1 MKKIMMTLAA
11 VLCCAMTVSAQDA
24 QEGRNRTHRIT
35 LEGDD
40 ISLCKV
46 QSGGKD
52 IKTAIDNGEQLMVIS
67 ID

>member
-35 LEGDD
+35 LGEVHYSHHNEEMSADEA
-40 ISLCKV
+40 V
-46 QSGGKD
+46 GK
-52 IKTAIDNGEQLMVIS
+52 IITGALTGTS
-67 ID
+67 